1 MSSNGNGNG
10 KESNGKQN
18 KNGNNNAGQEIG
30 MMGNPDFPEVE
41 FGITSNG
48 LSVTAPKLLK
58 ATRFVPWD
66 FRGPFA
72 HNEVVEFNYVIEA
85 DAMTIFAT
93 RFKKGKT
100 IKFDSPLVLRKHG
113 NCRIS
118 GRQLS
123 RPDTEVVL
131 RDLSNTNNEK
141 GGSQN

>member
-1 MSSNGNGNG
+1 MSSNGNTNNNKEGNG
-10 KESNGKQN
+10 KQT
-18 KNGNNNAGQEIG
+18 KNGTNNNANQELG
-30 MMGNPDFPEVE
+30 VMGSSDFPEVE

-58 ATRFVPWD
+58 VTRFVPWD
-66 FRGPFA
+66 FRGAFA
-72 HNEVVEFNYVIEA
+72 NNEVVEFNYVIEA
-85 DAMTIFAT
+85 EGMTIFAT

-131 RDLSNTNNEK
+131 RDLTNTIETK
-141 GGSQN
+141 GQN